1 MSAGSGL
8 PAYPQIRD
16 GEPGEFESLAPKRVL
31 HLERWALLAIIVF
44 VAAFGA
50 VAAHDEGGFVS
61 KLRAVDAGTLLGLL
75 GLSLVNFL
83 LRATRW
89 KLFADR
95 LGVRVSWS
103 ESALYYFAG
112 FAMTITPGKVG
123 EFVRLWFLNR
133 RHGYRIERTT
143 PLVIGDWVGD
153 ALAILLL
160 AAIGIS
166 AFTRLAWIA
175 AVAGGAVVLG
185 AILLLRPRLLI
196 RAVGLVYGRVG
207 RGRSLFIR
215 IRTAL
220 RQFGKL
226 GSPRTLAL
234 ALLLGGLAWLAEAGA
249 FYWVLSSMGQPL
261 PILTTVFIFSFSM
274 MVGVAI
280 LLPAGFGGMEG
291 TMVALLLQTGMDLT
305 PALAAT
311 ALIRVATL
319 WFAVAVGC
327 LIMPAALRLSGG
339 RAGR

>member
-1 MSAGSGL
+1 MSAPGNSPAL
-8 PAYPQIRD
+8 PQTDDAGRAK
-16 GEPGEFESLAPKRVL
+16 ELSPGRVR
-31 HLERWALLAIIVF
+31 HLEKWALLAIVLFAAVF
-44 VAAFGA
+44 AAL
-50 VAAHDEGGFVS
+50 AARDEQGFVS
-61 KLRAVDAGTLLGLL
+61 KLRAVDLRTLLGLL

-95 LGVRVSWS
+95 LGVCVSWR
-103 ESALYYFAG
+103 ESTLYYFAG

-133 RHGYRIERTT
+133 RYGYRIERTT
-143 PLVIGDWVGD
+143 PLIVGDWISD
-153 ALAILLL
+153 ALAILML
-160 AAIGIS
+160 AAVGIS
-166 AFTRLAWIA
+166 TFSAYAWVA

-185 AILLLRPRLLI
+185 AVLLLRPRLLI
-196 RAVGLVYGRVG
+196 RAVGIAYGRTG
-207 RGRSLFIR
+207 RGKALFVR
-215 IRTAL
+215 FRTAL

-226 GSPRTLAL
+226 GSPGVLAG
-234 ALLLGGLAWLAEAGA
+234 ALLLGGLAWMAEAVA
-249 FYWVLSSMGQPL
+249 FYWVLSAMGQPL
-261 PILTTVFIFSFSM
+261 PMLTAMFIFSFSM

-319 WFAVAVGC
+319 WSAVALGC
-327 LIMPAALRLSGG
+327 VVMPAALRLSAAEA
-339 RAGR
+339 RS